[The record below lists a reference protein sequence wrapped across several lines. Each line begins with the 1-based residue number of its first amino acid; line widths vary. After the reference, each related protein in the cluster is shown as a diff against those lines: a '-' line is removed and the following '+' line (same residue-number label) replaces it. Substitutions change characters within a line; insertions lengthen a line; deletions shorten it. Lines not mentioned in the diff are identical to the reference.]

1 MKKRMINTTRIEG
14 ILYQH
19 SLELKVSGPNS
30 KKPGTE
36 FITGTVEVAT
46 NDKMTNIVP
55 VHYTYITA
63 TTSTGKEDSRFTTL
77 KNIIDKKVGWY
88 TDPDVGVNAAKV
100 RIDSS
105 IGLNEFYSDRSG
117 TTELVSVPRNEGG
130 FIHIVQSI
138 SENEKQRST
147 FETDMVIVGARE
159 VEATDTR
166 PAKVIVD
173 GRVFDFRGA
182 ILPVKFSAISSS
194 AMDYFMNLE
203 ASPKTPV
210 FTKVKGQIVS
220 EQVVR
225 QIKEESAFG
234 EDSVREVQSSNRD
247 FVITWAAVEPY
258 EFGLD
263 ETVTFEDLKAA
274 AQAREVM
281 LAELKQRNE
290 DYKASRAQGANA
302 LNSTSK
308 PTAELVTPKDDKYD
322 F

>member
-63 TTSTGKEDSRFTTL
+63 TTSTGKEDARFATL
-77 KNIIDKKVGWY
+77 KSIIDKKVGWY
-88 TDPDVGVNAAKV
+88 TDPDVGANAAKV
-100 RIDSS
+100 RIDSA

-147 FETDMVIVGARE
+147 FETDMVIVGART
-159 VEATDTR
+159 VEATETR
-166 PAKVIVD
+166 PEKVIVD

-182 ILPVKFSAISSS
+182 ILPVKFSAISES
-194 AMDYFMNLE
+194 AMNYFLNLE

-258 EFGLD
+258 EFGLE
-263 ETVTFEDLKAA
+263 ETITFEDLKTA
-274 AQAREVM
+274 AQARENM
-281 LAELKQRNE
+281 LAELKQRND
-290 DYKASRAQGANA
+290 DYKASRTQGPSAINQ
-302 LNSTSK
+302 TSK
-308 PTAELVTPKDDKYD
+308 PTAPKDESYD

>member
-63 TTSTGKEDSRFTTL
+63 TTSTGKEDARFTTL
-77 KNIIDKKVGWY
+77 KSIIDKKVGWY
-88 TDPDVGVNAAKV
+88 TDPDVGANAAKV
-100 RIDSS
+100 RIDSA

-147 FETDMVIVGARE
+147 FETDMVIVGARTM
-159 VEATDTR
+159 EATETR
-166 PAKVIVD
+166 PEKVIVD

-182 ILPVKFSAISSS
+182 ILPVKFSAISES
-194 AMDYFMNLE
+194 AMNYFLNLE

-258 EFGLD
+258 EFGLE
-263 ETVTFEDLKAA
+263 ETITFEDLKTA
-274 AQAREVM
+274 AQARENM
-281 LAELKQRNE
+281 LAELKQRND
-290 DYKASRAQGANA
+290 DYKASRTQGPSAINQ
-302 LNSTSK
+302 TSK
-308 PTAELVTPKDDKYD
+308 PTAPKDESYD

>member
-63 TTSTGKEDSRFTTL
+63 TTSTGKEDARFATL
-77 KNIIDKKVGWY
+77 KSIIDKKVGWY
-88 TDPDVGVNAAKV
+88 TDPDVGANAAKV
-100 RIDSS
+100 RIDSA
-105 IGLNEFYSDRSG
+105 IGLNEFYSDR
-117 TTELVSVPRNEGG
+117 R

-147 FETDMVIVGARE
+147 FETDMVIVGART
-159 VEATDTR
+159 VEATETR
-166 PAKVIVD
+166 PEKVIVD

-182 ILPVKFSAISSS
+182 LLPVKFSAISES
-194 AMDYFMNLE
+194 AMNYFLNLE

-258 EFGLD
+258 EFGLE
-263 ETVTFEDLKAA
+263 ETITFEDLKTA
-274 AQAREVM
+274 AQARENM
-281 LAELKQRNE
+281 LAELKQRND
-290 DYKASRAQGANA
+290 DYKASRSQGPSAIGTATANA
-302 LNSTSK
+302 
-308 PTAELVTPKDDKYD
+308 VPKDEEYK

>member
-1 MKKRMINTTRIEG
+1 MKKKMINTTRIEG

-63 TTSTGKEDSRFTTL
+63 TTAKGKEDTRFTTL
-77 KNIIDKKVGWY
+77 KSIIDKKVGWY
-88 TDPDVGVNAAKV
+88 TDPDVGANAAKV
-100 RIDSS
+100 RIDSA

-147 FETDMVIVGARE
+147 FEADMVIVGARTM
-159 VEATDTR
+159 EATETR
-166 PAKVIVD
+166 PEKVIVD

-182 ILPVKFSAISSS
+182 ILPVKFSAISES
-194 AMDYFMNLE
+194 AMNYFLNLE

-258 EFGLD
+258 EFGLE
-263 ETVTFEDLKAA
+263 ETITFEDLKTA
-274 AQAREVM
+274 AQARENM
-281 LAELKQRNE
+281 LAELKQRND
-290 DYKASRAQGANA
+290 DYKASRSQGPSAISKTTTNA
-302 LNSTSK
+302 I
-308 PTAELVTPKDDKYD
+308 PKDEEYK

>member
-63 TTSTGKEDSRFTTL
+63 TTSTGKEDARFATL
-77 KNIIDKKVGWY
+77 KSIIDKKVGWY
-88 TDPDVGVNAAKV
+88 TDPDVGANAAKV
-100 RIDSS
+100 RIDSA

-147 FETDMVIVGARE
+147 FETDMVIVGARTM
-159 VEATDTR
+159 EATETR
-166 PAKVIVD
+166 PEKVIVD

-182 ILPVKFSAISSS
+182 ILPVKFSAISES
-194 AMDYFMNLE
+194 AMNYFLNLE

-258 EFGLD
+258 EFGLE
-263 ETVTFEDLKAA
+263 ETITFEDLKTA
-274 AQAREVM
+274 AQARENM
-281 LAELKQRNE
+281 LAELKQRND
-290 DYKASRAQGANA
+290 DYKASRTQGPSAINQ
-302 LNSTSK
+302 TSK
-308 PTAELVTPKDDKYD
+308 PTAPKDESYD

>member
-63 TTSTGKEDSRFTTL
+63 TTSTGKEDARFATL
-77 KNIIDKKVGWY
+77 KSIIDKKVGWY
-88 TDPDVGVNAAKV
+88 TDPDVGANAAKV
-100 RIDSS
+100 RIDSA

-147 FETDMVIVGARE
+147 FETDMVIVGART
-159 VEATDTR
+159 VEATETR
-166 PAKVIVD
+166 PEKVIVD

-182 ILPVKFSAISSS
+182 ILPVKFSAISES
-194 AMDYFMNLE
+194 AMNYFLNLE

-258 EFGLD
+258 EFGLE
-263 ETVTFEDLKAA
+263 ETITFEDLKTA
-274 AQAREVM
+274 AQARENM
-281 LAELKQRNE
+281 LAELKQRND
-290 DYKASRAQGANA
+290 DYKASRSQGPSAIGTATANA
-302 LNSTSK
+302 
-308 PTAELVTPKDDKYD
+308 VPKDEEYK